1 MDRLTSDSDQA
12 SARTCKTIVQFLES
26 GVRGNPESHAAYGLA
41 LGVSEADLGLVQKDV
56 VEEEFILEEFS
67 QRIDLKD
74 ILLCKRKRSP

>member
-1 MDRLTSDSDQA
+1 
-12 SARTCKTIVQFLES
+12 
-26 GVRGNPESHAAYGLA
+26 LA
-41 LGVSEADLGLVQKDV
+41 LGISEADLGLVQKDV

>member
-26 GVRGNPESHAAYGLA
+26 GVRGNPKSHAAYGLA
-41 LGVSEADLGLVQKDV
+41 LGVSEADLGLVQKDA

-67 QRIDLKD
+67 QRIDLTD
-74 ILLCKRKRSP
+74 I